1 MFNRKECSACH
12 KKFSEKKMLE
22 WGGDHN
28 KYCAKCFESLAN
40 AYIETTFASQK
51 RMANDNLTLTKRL
64 KNKGARMWVIMN
76 IKGKDVVK
84 SGIILNRTEEEVG
97 LRFTDEE
104 VLREFDEPS
113 DEITLF
119 YAWEKVFLDEFSAQE
134 ALNARNSTKGGKT
147 K

>member
-1 MFNRKECSACH
+1 MFNRKECPACH

-28 KYCAKCFESLAN
+28 KYCPKCFESLAN
-40 AYIETTFASQK
+40 TYIETTCASQK
-51 RMANDNLTLTKRL
+51 RMAEDNLKLTKRL

-84 SGIILNRTEEEVG
+84 SGIIRNRTEEEVG
-97 LRFTDEE
+97 LRFVDDE
-104 VLREFDEPS
+104 VLQEFDEPS

-119 YAWEKVFLDEFSAQE
+119 YSWEKVFLDEFSAQNE
-134 ALNARNSTKGGKT
+134 LNTRNITEGKL
-147 K
+147 

>member
-1 MFNRKECSACH
+1 MFNRKECPACH

-28 KYCAKCFESLAN
+28 KYCPKCFESLAN
-40 AYIETTFASQK
+40 TYIETTFASQK
-51 RMANDNLTLTKRL
+51 RMAEDNLTLTKRL

-84 SGIILNRTEEEVG
+84 SGIIRNRTEEEVG
-97 LRFTDEE
+97 LRFVDDE

-113 DEITLF
+113 NEITLF
-119 YAWEKVFLDEFSAQE
+119 YSWEKVFLDEFSAQE
-134 ALNARNSTKGGKT
+134 ELARRNPPKEAK
-147 K
+147 